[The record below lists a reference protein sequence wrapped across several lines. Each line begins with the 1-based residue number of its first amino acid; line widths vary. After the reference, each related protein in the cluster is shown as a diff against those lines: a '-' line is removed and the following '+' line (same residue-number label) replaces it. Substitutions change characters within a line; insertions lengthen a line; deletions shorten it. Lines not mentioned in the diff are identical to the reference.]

1 MKPLVPRCKGSFCLL
16 LLFLVTSFVS
26 AQSEESLITING
38 IVKDQRNR
46 TTLEYVNISV
56 PGTNIG
62 TITNTDGEFSLKVSK
77 AYKDLY
83 LEISHIGYITSKLPL
98 KPTNSDKHVFYLN
111 PNSIILEE
119 VIVSPVYP
127 RKLVEQAID
136 KIGDNYNPFPSML
149 TGFYRETSQKG
160 RKYINVTEAVT
171 KLYKTAYKENE
182 GITRDRVRIEKGR
195 QLVSP
200 KQGDTLGVK
209 LIGGPTLALA
219 LDVVKNRDELL
230 DKETLYYYEFKFD
243 DLVLIDNQLHYVISF
258 IPMMPLPY
266 PLYRGKLYINKET
279 LAFTRAELNIDM
291 RDKGKVTKMILRK
304 KPAGLIFKPVGLS
317 TLLTYKEQ
325 NGRTYLNYV
334 RNEIKFKCDWKKK
347 WFHTSYA
354 VVSEM
359 VITNREDNPDSTISS
374 KEAFRESQVLSD
386 KVGNFYDEK
395 FWGDY
400 NIIEPTES
408 LERAVNKLK
417 KAINEE

>member
-1 MKPLVPRCKGSFCLL
+1 MKPLVTRCKGSFCLL

-46 TTLEYVNISV
+46 STLEYVNISV

-62 TITNTDGEFSLKVSK
+62 TITNTDGEFSLKVGK

-98 KPTNSDKHVFYLN
+98 KPTNGDKHVFYLN

-291 RDKGKVTKMILRK
+291 RDKSKVTKMILRK

>member
-1 MKPLVPRCKGSFCLL
+1 MKPLVTRCKGSFCLL

-26 AQSEESLITING
+26 AQNEESFITING

>member
-1 MKPLVPRCKGSFCLL
+1 MKPLVIRYKGLFCLL
-16 LLFLVTSFVS
+16 LFFLVTSLVF
-26 AQSEESLITING
+26 AQNGENFITING

-62 TITNTDGEFSLKVSK
+62 TITNTDGEFSLKISK

-83 LEISHIGYITSKLPL
+83 LEISHIGYITCKLPL
-98 KPTNSDKHVFYLN
+98 KPTGGDKHIFYLN
-111 PNSIILEE
+111 PNSIILDEI
-119 VIVSPVYP
+119 IVSPVYP

-136 KIGDNYNPFPSML
+136 KIEDNYNPFPSML

-171 KLYKTAYKENE
+171 KLYKTAYKEKE
-182 GITRDRVRIEKGR
+182 GITRDRVKIEKGR

-209 LIGGPTLALA
+209 LIGGPTLAIS
-219 LDVVKNRDELL
+219 LDVIKNRDELL

-258 IPMMPLPY
+258 IPMIPLPY
-266 PLYRGKLYINKET
+266 PLYRGKLYINKQT
-279 LAFTRAELNIDM
+279 LAFTRAELSIDM
-291 RDKGKVTKMILRK
+291 RDKEKVTRMILRK

-317 TLLTYKEQ
+317 TLLTFKEQ

-347 WFHTSYA
+347 WFHTNYT

-359 VITNREDNPDSTISS
+359 VITDREDNPNTIISLR
-374 KEAFRESQVLSD
+374 EAFRDSQVLSD

-408 LERAVNKLK
+408 LERAVNKLR
-417 KAINEE
+417 KAIEE

>member
-1 MKPLVPRCKGSFCLL
+1 MKPLLTRCKSSFCLL

-83 LEISHIGYITSKLPL
+83 LEISHIGYITCKLPL
-98 KPTNSDKHVFYLN
+98 KPTSGDKHVFYLN

-291 RDKGKVTKMILRK
+291 RDKSKVTKMILRK

>member
-1 MKPLVPRCKGSFCLL
+1 MKPLVIRYKGLFCLL
-16 LLFLVTSFVS
+16 LFFLVTSLVF
-26 AQSEESLITING
+26 AQNGENFITING

-62 TITNTDGEFSLKVSK
+62 TITNTDGEFSLKISK

-83 LEISHIGYITSKLPL
+83 LEISHIGYITCKLPL
-98 KPTNSDKHVFYLN
+98 KPTGGDKHIFYLN
-111 PNSIILEE
+111 PNSIILDE

-136 KIGDNYNPFPSML
+136 KIEDNYNPFPSML

-171 KLYKTAYKENE
+171 KLYKTAYKEKE
-182 GITRDRVRIEKGR
+182 GITRDRVKIEKGR

-209 LIGGPTLALA
+209 LIGGPTLAIS
-219 LDVVKNRDELL
+219 LDVIKNRDELL

-258 IPMMPLPY
+258 IPMIPLPY
-266 PLYRGKLYINKET
+266 PLYRGKLYINKQT
-279 LAFTRAELNIDM
+279 LAFTRAELSIDM
-291 RDKGKVTKMILRK
+291 RDKEKVTRMILRK

-317 TLLTYKEQ
+317 TLLTFKEQ

-347 WFHTSYA
+347 WFHTNYA

-359 VITNREDNPDSTISS
+359 VITDREDNPNTTISS
-374 KEAFRESQVLSD
+374 REAFRDSQVLSD

-408 LERAVNKLK
+408 LERAVNKLR
-417 KAINEE
+417 KAIEE

>member
-1 MKPLVPRCKGSFCLL
+1 MKPLVTRCKGSFCLL

-62 TITNTDGEFSLKVSK
+62 TITNTDGEFSLKVGK

-98 KPTNSDKHVFYLN
+98 KPTNGDKHVFYLN

-291 RDKGKVTKMILRK
+291 RDKNKVTKMILRK

>member
-1 MKPLVPRCKGSFCLL
+1 MKPLVTRCKGSFCLL
-16 LLFLVTSFVS
+16 LLFLVTSFGS
-26 AQSEESLITING
+26 AQNEESFITING

-98 KPTNSDKHVFYLN
+98 KPTNGDKHVFYLN

-291 RDKGKVTKMILRK
+291 RNKGKVTKMILRK

-359 VITNREDNPDSTISS
+359 VITNREDNPNSTISS

>member
-1 MKPLVPRCKGSFCLL
+1 MKPLVTRCKGSLCLL
-16 LLFLVTSFVS
+16 LLFLVTSFVY
-26 AQSEESLITING
+26 AQSEESFITVSG

-46 TTLEYVNISV
+46 VTLEYVNISV
-56 PGTNIG
+56 PGINIG
-62 TITNTDGEFSLKVSK
+62 TITNTDGEFTLKVSNIHK
-77 AYKDLY
+77 NLS
-83 LEISHIGYITSKLPL
+83 LEISHIGYITSKAPL
-98 KPTNSDKHVFYLN
+98 KPTDGEKHIFYLN
-111 PNSIILEE
+111 PNSIILDEI
-119 VIVSPVYP
+119 IVSPVYP

-136 KIGDNYNPFPSML
+136 KIADNYTPFPSML

-171 KLYKTAYKENE
+171 KLYKSAYKKNE

-209 LIGGPTLALA
+209 LIGGPTLAIA
-219 LDVVKNRDELL
+219 LDVVKNTDELL
-230 DKETLYYYEFKFD
+230 DKETLYYYDFKFD

-258 IPMMPLPY
+258 TPMIPLPY
-266 PLYRGKLYINKET
+266 PLYRGKLYINKQT

-291 RDKGKVTKMILRK
+291 RDKSKVTQMILRK

-317 TLLTYKEQ
+317 TLITYKEQ
-325 NGRTYLNYV
+325 NGKTYLSYV
-334 RNEIKFKCDWKKK
+334 RNEIKFKCDWKRK
-347 WFHTSYA
+347 WFHTNYA

-359 VITNREDNPDSTISS
+359 VITNREDKPTSSISPR
-374 KEAFRESQVLSD
+374 EAFRESQILSD
-386 KVGNFYDEK
+386 KVNNFYDEK

-417 KAINEE
+417 KAINEK

>member
-279 LAFTRAELNIDM
+279 VAFTRAELNIDM

>member
-1 MKPLVPRCKGSFCLL
+1 MKPLAIRYKGLFCLL
-16 LLFLVTSFVS
+16 LFFLVTSLVY
-26 AQSEESLITING
+26 AQDEENFITING

-62 TITNTDGEFSLKVSK
+62 TITNTDGEFSLKISK
-77 AYKDLY
+77 AYKSLY

-98 KPTNSDKHVFYLN
+98 KPTNGDKHVFYLN

-209 LIGGPTLALA
+209 LIGGPTLAIS
-219 LDVVKNRDELL
+219 LDVIKNRDELL

-243 DLVLIDNQLHYVISF
+243 DFVLIDNQLHYVISF
-258 IPMMPLPY
+258 IPIIPLPY
-266 PLYRGKLYINKET
+266 PLYKGKLFINKQS
-279 LAFTRAELNIDM
+279 LAITRAELNIDM
-291 RDKGKVTKMILRK
+291 RDKDKVTKMMLRK

-317 TLLTYKEQ
+317 TLLTFKEQ
-325 NGRTYLNYV
+325 NERTYLNYI

-347 WFHTSYA
+347 WFHTSYT

-359 VITNREDNPDSTISS
+359 VITDREDNPNTTISS
-374 KEAFRESQVLSD
+374 REAFRENQILSD
-386 KVGNFYDEK
+386 KVGNFYDER

-408 LERAVNKLK
+408 LERAVNKLR
-417 KAINEE
+417 KAIEE

>member
-1 MKPLVPRCKGSFCLL
+1 MKPLVTRCKGSFCLL

-26 AQSEESLITING
+26 AQNEESFITING

-83 LEISHIGYITSKLPL
+83 LEISHIGYITCKLPL
-98 KPTNSDKHVFYLN
+98 KPTNGDKHVFYLN

>member
-1 MKPLVPRCKGSFCLL
+1 MKPLVIRCKGLFCLL
-16 LLFLVTSFVS
+16 LFFLVTSLVY
-26 AQSEESLITING
+26 AQDEENFITING

-62 TITNTDGEFSLKVSK
+62 TITNTDGEFSLKISK
-77 AYKDLY
+77 AYKSLY

-98 KPTNSDKHVFYLN
+98 KPTNGDKHVFYLN

-209 LIGGPTLALA
+209 LIGGPTLAIS
-219 LDVVKNRDELL
+219 LDVIKNRDELL

-243 DLVLIDNQLHYVISF
+243 DFVLIDNQLHYVISF
-258 IPMMPLPY
+258 IPIIPLPY
-266 PLYRGKLYINKET
+266 PLYKGKLFINKQS
-279 LAFTRAELNIDM
+279 LAITRAELNIDM
-291 RDKGKVTKMILRK
+291 RDKDKVTKMMLRK

-317 TLLTYKEQ
+317 TLLTFKEQ
-325 NGRTYLNYV
+325 NERTYLNYI

-347 WFHTSYA
+347 WFHTSYT

-359 VITNREDNPDSTISS
+359 VITDREDNPNTTISS
-374 KEAFRESQVLSD
+374 REAFRENQILSD
-386 KVGNFYDEK
+386 KVGNFYDER

-408 LERAVNKLK
+408 LERAVNKLR
-417 KAINEE
+417 KAIEE

>member
-1 MKPLVPRCKGSFCLL
+1 MKPLVTRCKGSFCLL
-16 LLFLVTSFVS
+16 LLFLVTGFVF
-26 AQSEESLITING
+26 AQSEENLITING

-77 AYKDLY
+77 AHKDLY

-98 KPTNSDKHVFYLN
+98 KPTSGDKHVFYLN

-171 KLYKTAYKENE
+171 KLYKTAYKGNE

-243 DLVLIDNQLHYVISF
+243 DFVLIDNQLHYVISF
-258 IPMMPLPY
+258 VPMMPLPY

-359 VITNREDNPDSTISS
+359 VITNRENNPDSTISS

>member
-1 MKPLVPRCKGSFCLL
+1 MKPLVTRCKGSFCLL

-98 KPTNSDKHVFYLN
+98 KPINGDKHVFYLN

-291 RDKGKVTKMILRK
+291 RDKSKVTKMILRK

>member
-1 MKPLVPRCKGSFCLL
+1 MKPLVTRCKGSFCLL

-98 KPTNSDKHVFYLN
+98 KPTNGDKHVFYLN

>member
-1 MKPLVPRCKGSFCLL
+1 MKPLVIRYKGLFCLL
-16 LLFLVTSFVS
+16 LFFLVTSLVF
-26 AQSEESLITING
+26 AQNGENFITING

-62 TITNTDGEFSLKVSK
+62 TITNTDGEFSLKISK

-83 LEISHIGYITSKLPL
+83 LEISHIGYITCKLPL
-98 KPTNSDKHVFYLN
+98 KPTGGDKHIFYLN
-111 PNSIILEE
+111 PNSIILDE

-136 KIGDNYNPFPSML
+136 KIEDNYNPFPSML

-171 KLYKTAYKENE
+171 KLYKTAYKEKE
-182 GITRDRVRIEKGR
+182 GITRDRVKIEKGR

-209 LIGGPTLALA
+209 LIGGPTLAIS
-219 LDVVKNRDELL
+219 LDVIKNRDELL

-258 IPMMPLPY
+258 TPMIPLPY
-266 PLYRGKLYINKET
+266 PLYRGKLYINKQT
-279 LAFTRAELNIDM
+279 LAFTRAELSIDM
-291 RDKGKVTKMILRK
+291 RDKEKVTRMILRK
-304 KPAGLIFKPVGLS
+304 KPAGLIFKPMGLS
-317 TLLTYKEQ
+317 TLLTFKEQ

-347 WFHTSYA
+347 WFHTNYA

-359 VITNREDNPDSTISS
+359 VITDREDNPNTTISS
-374 KEAFRESQVLSD
+374 REAFRDSQVLSD

-408 LERAVNKLK
+408 LERAVNKLR
-417 KAINEE
+417 KAIEDP

>member
-77 AYKDLY
+77 AYKNLY

-98 KPTNSDKHVFYLN
+98 KPTNGDKHVFYLN

-347 WFHTSYA
+347 WFHISYA

>member
-1 MKPLVPRCKGSFCLL
+1 MKPLVTRCKGSFCLL

-98 KPTNSDKHVFYLN
+98 KPTNGDKHVFYLN

-136 KIGDNYNPFPSML
+136 KIRDNYNPFPSML

>member
-1 MKPLVPRCKGSFCLL
+1 MKLLVTRSKGSFCF
-16 LLFLVTSFVS
+16 LLFLLIASLVS
-26 AQSEESLITING
+26 AQSEESFFTING

-46 TTLEYVNISV
+46 ATLEYVNISV

-62 TITNTDGEFSLKVSK
+62 TITNTDGEFSLKVNKS
-77 AYKDLY
+77 YKDLY

-98 KPTNSDKHVFYLN
+98 KPTNGEKHVFYLN

-119 VIVSPVYP
+119 IVVSPVYP

-209 LIGGPTLALA
+209 LLGGPTLA
-219 LDVVKNRDELL
+219 VVQDIAKNTEELL

-243 DLVLIDNQLHYVISF
+243 DFVLIDNRLHYVISF
-258 IPMMPLPY
+258 TPMIPLPY

-291 RDKGKVTKMILRK
+291 RDKDKVTKMILRK

-317 TLLTYKEQ
+317 TLITYKEQ
-325 NGRTYLNYV
+325 DGRTYLNYI

-347 WFHTSYA
+347 WFHTNYT

-359 VITNREDNPDSTISS
+359 VITDREDNPNSTISS
-374 KEAFRESQVLSD
+374 REAFRESQILSD

-395 FWGDY
+395 FWGGY

>member
-1 MKPLVPRCKGSFCLL
+1 MKPLVTRCKGSFCLL

-46 TTLEYVNISV
+46 TILEYVNISV

-98 KPTNSDKHVFYLN
+98 KPTNGDKHVFYLN

>member
-1 MKPLVPRCKGSFCLL
+1 MKPLVTRCKGSFCLL

-26 AQSEESLITING
+26 AQNEESFITING

-77 AYKDLY
+77 AYKNLY

-98 KPTNSDKHVFYLN
+98 KPTNGDKHVFYLN

>member
-98 KPTNSDKHVFYLN
+98 KPTNGDKHVFYLN